1 MRELEN
7 YINDVER
14 YIGNF
19 ESVILDIENSHY
31 IDIMVEENNEKVKKS
46 VSFYELK
53 HYAHSSY
60 VSNYFYEV
68 QNDLSKA
75 KQELDN
81 LKNILRDLKNNDFAG
96 INEITNNIINN
107 NNKLIEEANK
117 QKLVYDLRTLGDM
130 DYNNKKSDKTYSKLL
145 QEIKK
150 ESAILEN
157 EYHNTKLRNSDK
169 VVNYVNNE
177 NTELNK
183 DLNKIYSYDELM
195 NEKTEHHS
203 NANFNSKKEANNII
217 SDINTIE
224 KNIYDLLYKLSK
236 GTNYVVYDIE
246 KLADINDCYFER
258 KLYDL
263 KYINNFNMYLTKG
276 YEKDIYNKIND
287 VCNKANEKIDES
299 DLSVSKELENNKT
312 SKMLCMKNVLKSNY
326 TDSKLMNINE
336 ANKFERKLNQMN
348 INENSINRKNV
359 LVNSK
364 NLLNGLNS
372 NLEYAKNAKE
382 NDSDEIQIKYV
393 KNLVKNLD
401 TYNNKEVLSKVEQEI
416 MYINNLKQKQKY
428 LEKLKNKLIKLE
440 KKENSTS
447 IFSKLFRR

>member
-19 ESVILDIENSHY
+19 ESVISDIENSHY

-81 LKNILRDLKNNDFAG
+81 LKSILRDLKNNNFAG

-107 NNKLIEEANK
+107 NNKLIEEANN

-177 NTELNK
+177 NIELNK

-217 SDINTIE
+217 SNINNIE

-263 KYINNFNMYLTKG
+263 KYINNFNIYLTKG

-348 INENSINRKNV
+348 INENLINRKNV

>member
-19 ESVILDIENSHY
+19 ESVISDIENSHY

-81 LKNILRDLKNNDFAG
+81 LKNILRDLKNNNFAG

-107 NNKLIEEANK
+107 NNKLIEEANN

-263 KYINNFNMYLTKG
+263 KYINNFNIYLTKG

-348 INENSINRKNV
+348 INENLINRKNV

>member
-19 ESVILDIENSHY
+19 ESVISDIENSHY

-81 LKNILRDLKNNDFAG
+81 LKNILRDLKNNNFAG
-96 INEITNNIINN
+96 INEKTNNIINN
-107 NNKLIEEANK
+107 NNKLIEEANN

-299 DLSVSKELENNKT
+299 DLSVSKELENNKA

-401 TYNNKEVLSKVEQEI
+401 TYNNKEILSKVEQEI

>member
-19 ESVILDIENSHY
+19 ESVISDIENSHY

-60 VSNYFYEV
+60 VSNYFYKV
-68 QNDLSKA
+68 QNDLSRA

-81 LKNILRDLKNNDFAG
+81 LKSILRDLKNNNFSG

-177 NTELNK
+177 NTKLDK

-203 NANFNSKKEANNII
+203 NVNFNSKKEANNII
-217 SDINTIE
+217 SP
-224 KNIYDLLYKLSK
+224 
-236 GTNYVVYDIE
+236 
-246 KLADINDCYFER
+246 FR
-258 KLYDL
+258 KF
-263 KYINNFNMYLTKG
+263 I
-276 YEKDIYNKIND
+276 
-287 VCNKANEKIDES
+287 
-299 DLSVSKELENNKT
+299 
-312 SKMLCMKNVLKSNY
+312 
-326 TDSKLMNINE
+326 
-336 ANKFERKLNQMN
+336 
-348 INENSINRKNV
+348 
-359 LVNSK
+359 
-364 NLLNGLNS
+364 
-372 NLEYAKNAKE
+372 
-382 NDSDEIQIKYV
+382 
-393 KNLVKNLD
+393 
-401 TYNNKEVLSKVEQEI
+401 
-416 MYINNLKQKQKY
+416 
-428 LEKLKNKLIKLE
+428 
-440 KKENSTS
+440 
-447 IFSKLFRR
+447 